1 MTMEQDSVTMQQR
14 IVGLKRAA
22 PYLRMYKGKI
32 FVVKIG
38 GEIIE
43 DKAVLDNFSEQVALL
58 HRLGIHV
65 VLVHGGGALATE
77 LATKLGI
84 PVEMV
89 NGRRITNAET
99 LEVAKMVFNKLNT
112 DLLASLRKYGV
123 YGVGLSGIDGG
134 LIHASK
140 RPVKR
145 LKDAASGEERDVDFG
160 FVGDVSEVN
169 PSVIHHLIGG
179 EFIPVIS
186 SLAGGE
192 ENDIYNVNADTIA
205 VELTIA
211 LNAEKLILMTGAPG
225 VLKDAKDPSTLIS
238 HMTLAELDDVIAKSA
253 KGGMVAKLQ
262 ACSSALKRG
271 VPRVHIISGVKA
283 DSLLVEIF
291 TNEGSGT
298 LIEVNPPLVGQ
309 DARNPTIPPKVG
321 P

>member
-1 MTMEQDSVTMQQR
+1 MEQDSVTMQQR
-14 IVGLKRAA
+14 IVGLKKAA

-43 DKAVLDNFSEQVALL
+43 DEEVLDNFSEQVALL

-77 LATKLGI
+77 LSKKLGI

-89 NGRRITNAET
+89 NGRRITSAET

-112 DLLASLRKYGV
+112 DLLAALRKYAV

-134 LIHASK
+134 LIHALK
-140 RPVKR
+140 RPVTR
-145 LKDAASGEERDVDFG
+145 MADADSGTERDVDFG
-160 FVGDVSEVN
+160 FVGDVAEVN
-169 PSVIHHLIGG
+169 PSVIHHLIEGS
-179 EFIPVIS
+179 FIPVVS
-186 SLAGGE
+186 SLAGGDE
-192 ENDIYNVNADTIA
+192 DDIYNVNADTIA
-205 VELTIA
+205 VELT
-211 LNAEKLILMTGAPG
+211 LSLTAEKLILMTGAPG
-225 VLKDAKDPSTLIS
+225 VLQDAKDPKSLIS
-238 HMTLAELDDVIAKSA
+238 HMTLKELDDVIANSA

-262 ACSSALKRG
+262 ACSTALKRG
-271 VPRVHIISGVKA
+271 VPRVHIISGLKQ
-283 DSLLVEIF
+283 DSLLIEVF

-298 LIEVNPPLVGQ
+298 LIEKKGCNNGI
-309 DARNPTIPPKVG
+309 DARTPTIPPRTG

>member
-1 MTMEQDSVTMQQR
+1 MEQDSVTMQQR

-32 FVVKIG
+32 FVVKTG
-38 GEIIE
+38 GEVIE
-43 DKAVLDNFSEQVALL
+43 DEQVLDNFAEQVALL

-77 LATKLGI
+77 LANRLGI

-89 NGRRITNAET
+89 NGRRITSAET

-112 DLLASLRKYGV
+112 DLLAALRKYAV

-134 LIHASK
+134 LIRASK
-140 RPVKR
+140 RPVTR
-145 LKDAASGEERDVDFG
+145 MADTSSGVTRDVDFG
-160 FVGDVSEVN
+160 FVGDVAEVN

-179 EFIPVIS
+179 GFIPVVS

-192 ENDIYNVNADTIA
+192 EGDIYNVNADTIA
-205 VELTIA
+205 VELTIS
-211 LNAEKLILMTGAPG
+211 LDAEKLILMTGAPG
-225 VLKDAKDPSTLIS
+225 VLKDPEDKSSLIS

-262 ACSSALKRG
+262 ACSTALKRG
-271 VPRVHIISGVKA
+271 VPKVHIISGLKS
-283 DSLLVEIF
+283 DSLLIEVF

-298 LIEVNPPLVGQ
+298 LIEKKTPATGNG
-309 DARNPTIPPKVG
+309 ARSQI
-321 P
+321 

>member
-1 MTMEQDSVTMQQR
+1 
-14 IVGLKRAA
+14 
-22 PYLRMYKGKI
+22 
-32 FVVKIG
+32 
-38 GEIIE
+38 
-43 DKAVLDNFSEQVALL
+43 
-58 HRLGIHV
+58 
-65 VLVHGGGALATE
+65 LATE
-77 LATKLGI
+77 LAKKLGI

-89 NGRRITNAET
+89 NGRRVTNAET

-112 DLLASLRKYGV
+112 DLLASLRKYAV

-134 LIHASK
+134 LIRASK

-145 LKDAASGEERDVDFG
+145 LTDAESGQERDVDFG
-160 FVGDVSEVN
+160 FVGDVAEVN
-169 PSVIHHLIGG
+169 PSVIHHLIDG

-186 SLAGGE
+186 SLAGGT

-211 LNAEKLILMTGAPG
+211 LQAEKLMLMTGAPG
-225 VLKDAKDPSTLIS
+225 VLKDPKDPNTLIS
-238 HMTLAELDDVIAKSA
+238 HMTLDELDDVISKSA

-262 ACSSALKRG
+262 ACSTALKRG

-283 DSLLVEIF
+283 DSLLIEVF

-298 LIEVNPPLVGQ
+298 LIEVSAPRNGRES
-309 DARNPTIPPKVG
+309 RNPTMPPSRLG

>member
-1 MTMEQDSVTMQQR
+1 MTQNNVTMQQK
-14 IVGLKRAA
+14 IVGLKCAA
-22 PYLRMYKGKI
+22 PYLRMYKGRI

-43 DKAVLDNFSEQVALL
+43 DEAVLDNFSEQVALL

-65 VLVHGGGALATE
+65 VLVHGGGAGATSLAK
-77 LATKLGI
+77 KLGI

-112 DLLASLRKYGV
+112 DLLASLRKYAV

-134 LIHASK
+134 LIRASK

-145 LKDAASGEERDVDFG
+145 MTDAESGQERDVDFG
-160 FVGDVSEVN
+160 FVGDVAEVN
-169 PSVIHHLIGG
+169 PSVISHLIEGA
-179 EFIPVIS
+179 FIPVVS
-186 SLAGGE
+186 SLAGGI

-205 VELTIA
+205 VELTLA
-211 LNAEKLILMTGAPG
+211 LKAEKLILMTGAPG
-225 VLKDAKDPSTLIS
+225 VLKDAKDPGSLIS
-238 HMTLAELDDVIAKSA
+238 HMTLAELDEVIANSA

-262 ACSSALKRG
+262 ACSAALKRG
-271 VPRVHIISGVKA
+271 VPRVHIISGIRA
-283 DSLLVEIF
+283 DSLLVEVF

-298 LIEVNPPLVGQ
+298 LIEKKAPLGGQ
-309 DARNPTIPPKVG
+309 EGRNPTIPPPRMG

>member
-1 MTMEQDSVTMQQR
+1 MDPNSITMQQR
-14 IVGLKRAA
+14 IVGLKHAA

-43 DKAVLDNFSEQVALL
+43 DEAVLDNFSEQVALL

-77 LATKLGI
+77 LARKLGI

-89 NGRRITNAET
+89 NGRRVTNAET

-112 DLLASLRKYGV
+112 DLLASLRKYAV

-134 LIHASK
+134 LIRASK

-145 LKDAASGEERDVDFG
+145 MTDAESGEERDVDFG
-160 FVGDVSEVN
+160 FVGDVAEVN
-169 PSVIHHLIGG
+169 PSVIHHLIDGD
-179 EFIPVIS
+179 FIPVIS
-186 SLAGGE
+186 SLAGGT

-225 VLKDAKDPSTLIS
+225 VLKDAKDPNTLIS
-238 HMTLAELDDVIAKSA
+238 HMTLAQLDDVIASSA

-262 ACSSALKRG
+262 ACSTALKRG
-271 VPRVHIISGVKA
+271 VPRVHIISGVKS
-283 DSLLVEIF
+283 DSLLIEVF

-298 LIEVNPPLVGQ
+298 LVEVSAPAVGR
-309 DARNPTIPPKVG
+309 DSRNPSLPPTRLG

>member
-1 MTMEQDSVTMQQR
+1 MDQDSVTMQQR

-43 DKAVLDNFSEQVALL
+43 DDAVLDNFSEQVALL

-77 LATKLGI
+77 LAGKLGI

-112 DLLASLRKYGV
+112 DLLASLRKYAV

-134 LIHASK
+134 LIRASR

-145 LKDAASGEERDVDFG
+145 MTDAESGKERDVDFG
-160 FVGDVSEVN
+160 FVGDVADVN
-169 PSVIHHLIGG
+169 PSVIHHLIQG

-186 SLAGGE
+186 SLAGGT
-192 ENDIYNVNADTIA
+192 ENDIYNVNADTVA

-211 LNAEKLILMTGAPG
+211 LQAEKLILLTGAPG
-225 VLKDAKDPSTLIS
+225 VLKDAKDPNTLIS
-238 HMTLAELDDVIAKSA
+238 HMTLAELDDVIAGSA

-262 ACSSALKRG
+262 ACSTALKRG
-271 VPRVHIISGVKA
+271 VPRVHIISGLKS
-283 DSLLVEIF
+283 DSLLVEVF

-298 LIEVNPPLVGQ
+298 LIEVNAPLAGE
-309 DARNPTIPPKVG
+309 ARNSTVQPPRMG

>member
-1 MTMEQDSVTMQQR
+1 MTQDSVTMQQK
-14 IVGLKRAA
+14 ILGLKCAA
-22 PYLRMYKGKI
+22 PYLRMYKGKT

-43 DKAVLDNFSEQVALL
+43 DEAVLDNFSEQVALL

-65 VLVHGGGALATE
+65 VLVHGGGAGATSLAE
-77 LATKLGI
+77 KLGI

-99 LEVAKMVFNKLNT
+99 LDVAKMVFNKLNT
-112 DLLASLRKYGV
+112 DLLASLRKYAV

-134 LIHASK
+134 LIRASK

-145 LKDAASGEERDVDFG
+145 MTDAESGQERDVDFG
-160 FVGDVSEVN
+160 FVGDVVEVN
-169 PSVIHHLIGG
+169 SSVIDHLIKGD
-179 EFIPVIS
+179 FIPVVS
-186 SLAGGE
+186 SLAGGS

-205 VELTIA
+205 VELTLA
-211 LNAEKLILMTGAPG
+211 LKDAEKLILMTGAPG
-225 VLKDAKDPSTLIS
+225 VLKDAKDPDSLIS
-238 HMTLAELDDVIAKSA
+238 HMTLAELDEVIANSA

-262 ACSSALKRG
+262 ACSAALKRG
-271 VPRVHIISGVKA
+271 VPRVHIISGIRA
-283 DSLLVEIF
+283 DSLLVEVF

-298 LIEVNPPLVGQ
+298 LIEKKAPLGGRES
-309 DARNPTIPPKVG
+309 RNPTIPPPRMG

>member
-1 MTMEQDSVTMQQR
+1 MQQR

-22 PYLRMYKGKI
+22 PYLRMYKNKV

-38 GEIIE
+38 GEVIE
-43 DKAVLDNFSEQVALL
+43 DEQVLDNFAEQVALL

-77 LATKLGI
+77 LSNRLGI

-89 NGRRITNAET
+89 NGRRITSAET

-112 DLLASLRKYGV
+112 DLLAALRKYAV

-134 LIHASK
+134 LIRASK
-140 RPVKR
+140 RPVTR
-145 LKDAASGEERDVDFG
+145 MADTTSGVTRDVDFG
-160 FVGDVSEVN
+160 FVGDVAEVN
-169 PSVIHHLIGG
+169 PSVIRHLIVGG
-179 EFIPVIS
+179 FIPVVS

-192 ENDIYNVNADTIA
+192 EGDVYNVNADTIA

-211 LNAEKLILMTGAPG
+211 MEAEKLILLTGAPG
-225 VLKDAKDPSTLIS
+225 VLKDPKDPDSLIS
-238 HMTLAELDDVIAKSA
+238 HMTLAELDHVIANSA

-262 ACSSALKRG
+262 ACSTALKRG
-271 VPRVHIISGVKA
+271 VPRVHIISGLKT
-283 DSLLVEIF
+283 DSLLIEVF

-298 LIEVNPPLVGQ
+298 LVEMKSPAGGEPR
-309 DARNPTIPPKVG
+309 DSRIP
-321 P
+321 

>member
-1 MTMEQDSVTMQQR
+1 
-14 IVGLKRAA
+14 
-22 PYLRMYKGKI
+22 
-32 FVVKIG
+32 
-38 GEIIE
+38 
-43 DKAVLDNFSEQVALL
+43 
-58 HRLGIHV
+58 

-77 LATKLGI
+77 LAGKLGI
-84 PVEMV
+84 PVEIV

-112 DLLASLRKYGV
+112 DLLASLRKYAV

-134 LIHASK
+134 LIRASK

-145 LKDAASGEERDVDFG
+145 MTDSESGKERDVDFG
-160 FVGDVSEVN
+160 FVGDVADVN
-169 PSVIHHLIGG
+169 PSVIHHLIQG

-186 SLAGGE
+186 SLAGGT
-192 ENDIYNVNADTIA
+192 ENDIYNVNADTVA

-225 VLKDAKDPSTLIS
+225 VLKDAKDPNTLIS
-238 HMTLAELDDVIAKSA
+238 HMTLAELDDVISKSA

-271 VPRVHIISGVKA
+271 VPRVHIISGIMA
-283 DSLLVEIF
+283 DSLLIEVF

-298 LIEVNPPLVGQ
+298 LIELNAPLAGQ
-309 DARNPTIPPKVG
+309 DRNPTVPPPRLG